1 MRGGKRWVKGYLT
14 VWLALC
20 LTIIVSLFLVLMDGV
35 RRNGAA
41 LEAGCVAEIGL
52 QSIMAEYH
60 RELLEQYNIFAI
72 DASYGTALCSKSN
85 TEQHLKKYLEK
96 NLSVDDIFLAD
107 YFYRDFFAL
116 GLGRAELNGVSILTD
131 GGGAVFRSAA
141 IEAIENDVGLG
152 LLEELRE
159 WIQVIEVNGLEEK
172 NTEEEKH
179 RLDAQIESYNDKYV
193 EVEKDQWEKFEV
205 INPTDELEKKRSQG
219 ILKLVLEDEAQL
231 SQRTLKTE
239 SLIMNRMQQGAINQG
254 NMEPPQLSEAQR
266 LAERFLFQEY
276 LLKYMGRY
284 GCEKA
289 DAVLQYQAEYLVSGK
304 NSDIENLRSVAGRI
318 CAIREAANLL
328 YLLGDEEKKTVVEGV
343 SELACT
349 LLMVPEL
356 TPLLEMTIYMGWA
369 FAESVYDVKSM
380 LGGGRIPLIKDDDS
394 WHYGLTAALW
404 GSLREETKDGEGL
417 SYADYLRIFMMFTE
431 LDTLTGRA
439 MNMVEADIR
448 ATAGNSSFRLD
459 GCYVAVEADIL
470 IESKYG
476 YQYEIKR
483 RRSY

>member
-1 MRGGKRWVKGYLT
+1 MKGYLT

-72 DASYGTALCSKSN
+72 DASYGTAMCSKSN

-96 NLSVDDIFLAD
+96 NLSTEDIFLAD
-107 YFYRDFFAL
+107 YLYRDFLAL
-116 GLGRAELNGVSILTD
+116 GLGRAELNGMSILTD

-159 WIQVIEVNGLEEK
+159 WMRVIEINGLEEK
-172 NTEEEKH
+172 NAEEEKS
-179 RLDAQIESYNDKYV
+179 RLDARIESYNDRYI

-219 ILKLVLEDEAQL
+219 ILKLVLEDETQL
-231 SQRTLKTE
+231 SQRTLETE
-239 SLIMNRMQQGAINQG
+239 SLIMNRMQQGEINQG
-254 NMEPPQLSEAQR
+254 NMEPPLLSEAQR

-284 GCEKA
+284 GCGKA
-289 DAVLQYQAEYLVSGK
+289 GAVLQYQAEYLVSGK

-343 SELACT
+343 SELACS

-356 TPLLEMTIYMGWA
+356 APLLELTIYMGWA

-380 LGGGRIPLIKDDDS
+380 LAGGRIPLIKDDDS

-404 GSLREETKDGEGL
+404 GSLGENTKDGEGL
-417 SYADYLRIFMMFTE
+417 SYADYLRIFMMFTD

-448 ATAGNSSFRLD
+448 ATSGNSFFRLD
-459 GCYVAVEADIL
+459 GCYVAVEVNVL